1 MFSLKLNHNNND
13 KITYSRQLTLR
24 IIALCLTLVSTTA
37 FALKN
42 DVEKPVNIQ
51 ADTVL
56 FNRVKG
62 LAVYEGNVNITQG
75 TLEIRAHKIEIF
87 APDNE
92 IEKIIA
98 QGNPVSF
105 KQKMD
110 DGKLVKGGANRVIYQ
125 IKNKRLFMD
134 GNAFIT
140 SGKDKFSSN
149 HIEYSIQSGE
159 LKAGNK
165 KSPAKNRV
173 NVIFYPTNKA
183 K

>member
-1 MFSLKLNHNNND
+1 MFNLKLNQNNN
-13 KITYSRQLTLR
+13 KAHYIRQLILQ
-24 IIALCLTLVSTTA
+24 ILALCLALISTTS
-37 FALKN
+37 FALKS
-42 DVEKPVNIQ
+42 DVEKPVNIN

-62 LAVYEGNVNITQG
+62 LAVYEGNVNISQG

-87 APDNE
+87 APNNE

-98 QGNPVSF
+98 QGKPVSF

-149 HIEYSIQSGE
+149 HIEYSIQNGE